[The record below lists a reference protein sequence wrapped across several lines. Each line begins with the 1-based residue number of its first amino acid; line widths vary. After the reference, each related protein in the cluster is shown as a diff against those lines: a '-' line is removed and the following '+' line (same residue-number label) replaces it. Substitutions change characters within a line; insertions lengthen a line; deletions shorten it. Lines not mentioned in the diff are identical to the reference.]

1 MDRLLLLYRA
11 LAPSARRV
19 FWVVFILAALLV
31 GTNIALFESLQPL
44 LRSSTLTLRD
54 GIIASIPYVLTFLAI
69 LSAISIL
76 YNHVQFGAWLFFLG
90 TLASMAVLPFI
101 QEGVAFSAALLV
113 LVVALLVPLQAG
125 NGRNSTVIIVLAVI
139 TTGLILATDI
149 LWTGTRASLSP
160 RNLPILQAVTVALGL
175 LLLISIL
182 TQYSSFN
189 LRSKLL
195 VISLGASLLSIVAVT
210 GAATFYT
217 QTALTNTA
225 RAKLLMAAR
234 HTADTVDEYLRFNM
248 NIIAAEANLPSLYK
262 YLAPEN
268 TERRGLADVQTAL
281 ESLARRDARNIRSY
295 TLLDANGN
303 LVWDTRAIGLTLG
316 PASNQ
321 SGEDY
326 FYIPYNQGK
335 PYLSPVRF
343 SPLGNERVFYISAP
357 VRAPSVEDILGVLMV
372 EFRASVLEDLL
383 RQNSE
388 AGGQQSYPILLDEYN
403 LILADSFHPERNG
416 RTVTVLSQVQIEF
429 LQRQK
434 RLPPDTN
441 AERIAL
447 GMNSFAAGLLNI
459 NRSPF
464 FESEDRAFGETMQGA
479 AVFTSRQPWKIAFVQ
494 PAVIALQPVQQQ
506 TRAITAAA
514 LLVSFLVG
522 LTTLLVS
529 RTITTPVSILTH
541 AAEQI
546 SAGNL
551 QARAQVRSRDELG
564 TLAATL
570 NAMSVRLKQTLE
582 SLETM
587 IAERTADLEARTQ
600 ELLHRSEE
608 LEAANQRAQHR
619 AERLL
624 AVSAVSNAIASVQ
637 NLDELLPLITRTI
650 SEKFGFYHVGI
661 FLNDASNQ
669 FAVLRAA
676 NSPGGQRMLQRGHR
690 LKIGETGIV
699 GNVVALNRPR
709 IALDVGEDA
718 VFFNNP
724 DLPETRSEM
733 ALPLRDGPVVIG
745 ALDVQSTEPNA
756 FSEEDIEILSAL
768 AAQVSTAIR
777 NARLFE
783 EIQRSRAELQT
794 ILQQDVRRQWRAAV
808 SKIQQTGY
816 AYDGTAFRALEQLPA
831 PDDET
836 LLIPIRVRGQTIGS
850 LGIRPPADRPLTP
863 DELDIIQSVSE
874 RLSIAAENARLLEDS
889 QKRAARE
896 QMIGEISEKLSQSI
910 NLENILQIA
919 VQELSQAL
927 GGSQVSIRLKSS
939 PKPEKSA

>member
-19 FWVVFILAALLV
+19 FWVVVILAALLMAL
-31 GTNIALFESLQPL
+31 NIALFDSLLQ
-44 LRSSTLTLRD
+44 SSTLLNW
-54 GIIASIPYVLTFLAI
+54 ISASIAYALTLLAI
-69 LSAISIL
+69 ISAISIL
-76 YNHVQFGAWLFFLG
+76 YSHVQFGAWLFFLG
-90 TLASMAVLPFI
+90 TLVGMAILPFI

-113 LVVALLVPLQAG
+113 MVVTLLVPLQAG
-125 NGRNSTVIIVLAVI
+125 GGRHSTAIILLGI
-139 TTGLILATDI
+139 TTAGLILATDI
-149 LWTGTRASLSP
+149 LWTGTRTRISP
-160 RNLPILQAVTVALGL
+160 RDLPDIQVATLALGMM
-175 LLLISIL
+175 LLISL
-182 TQYSSFN
+182 FTLYSSFN

-217 QTALTNTA
+217 QNALTETA
-225 RAKLLMAAR
+225 RAKLLTAAR
-234 HTADTVDEYLRFNM
+234 HTADTVDDYLRFNL
-248 NIIAAEANLPSLYK
+248 NIIATEASLPSLYK

-281 ESLARRDARNIRSY
+281 QSLSQRDTRNIRSY

-303 LVWDTRAIGLTLG
+303 LVWDTRPVGLTLG
-316 PASNQ
+316 PSSNQ
-321 SGEDY
+321 SKEDY
-326 FYIPYNQGK
+326 FRIPFNEGK

-343 SPLGNERVFYISAP
+343 SPAGNERVFYISAP
-357 VRAPSVEDILGVLMV
+357 VRASYAENILGVLVV

-383 RQNSE
+383 RQNRE
-388 AGGQQSYPILLDEYN
+388 AGGQGSYPILLDEYN
-403 LILADSFHPERNG
+403 IILADPFHPERNG
-416 RTVTVLSQVQIEF
+416 RTVTTLSQAQIEF
-429 LQRQK
+429 LERQK
-434 RLPPDTN
+434 RLPPDTD
-441 AERIAL
+441 AEQMTL

-464 FESEDRAFGETMQGA
+464 FESGDRAFGETMQGA
-479 AVFTSRQPWKIAFVQ
+479 AVFMSRQPWKAVFVQ
-494 PAVIALQPVQQQ
+494 PADIALQPVQQQ

-522 LTTLLVS
+522 LATLLVS
-529 RTITTPVSILTH
+529 RTITTPVAMLMR

-551 QARAQVRSRDELG
+551 EARAQVRSQDELG
-564 TLAATL
+564 TLAFTL
-570 NAMSVRLKQTLE
+570 NAMSAQLKQTLE
-582 SLETM
+582 SLETT
-587 IAERTADLEARTQ
+587 IAERTADLEARGQ

-608 LEAANQRAQHR
+608 LEAANQRAEHR

-783 EIQRSRAELQT
+783 EIQRSRAELET

-808 SKIQQTGY
+808 SKIQKSGY
-816 AYDGTAFRALEQLPA
+816 AYDGAAFRALENLPA
-831 PDDET
+831 HADEET
-836 LLIPIRVRGQTIGS
+836 LRIPIRVRGQTIGS
-850 LGIRPPADRPLTP
+850 LGIRPPANRPLTP
-863 DELDIIQSVSE
+863 DELDMIQSVSE
-874 RLSIAAENARLLEDS
+874 RLAIAAENARLLEDS

-896 QMIGEISEKLSQSI
+896 QMIGEISEKLSQTI
-910 NLENILQIA
+910 NLENILQTA

-927 GGSQVSIRLKSS
+927 GGSQVSIRLKSN